1 MIILRDK
8 TFSMLPPTPRRL
20 RRSKTLLGQ
29 FFRDG
34 LVESRRLREYRK
46 ERGLSW
52 YNPVWRFGKKFR
64 NWETNRFG
72 DNAVG
77 GIYW

>member
-1 MIILRDK
+1 MP
-8 TFSMLPPTPRRL
+8 MEPRKL
-20 RRSKTLLGQ
+20 RRSKTFLGQ

-34 LVESRRLREYRK
+34 LVESRRLSEYRK
-46 ERGLSW
+46 ERGLPW
-52 YNPVWRFGKKFR
+52 YKPVWRFGKKFR
-64 NWETNRFG
+64 NLERNRFG